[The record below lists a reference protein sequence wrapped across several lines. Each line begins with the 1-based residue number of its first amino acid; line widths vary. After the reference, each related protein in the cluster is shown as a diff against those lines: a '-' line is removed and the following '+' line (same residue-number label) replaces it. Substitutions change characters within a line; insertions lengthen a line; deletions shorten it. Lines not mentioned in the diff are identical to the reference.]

1 MDSDIISDGSY
12 LMLNY
17 KLRFFQYTLFL
28 FDQSACT
35 LLFKSIYLYLS
46 IPISIYLLEI
56 EDELED
62 VDRNCIDS
70 PISDGTIEEDFEQ
83 ALAK

>member
-1 MDSDIISDGSY
+1 MDHPVY
-12 LMLNY
+12 
-17 KLRFFQYTLFL
+17 
-28 FDQSACT
+28 
-35 LLFKSIYLYLS
+35 IYLSLS
-46 IPISIYLLEI
+46 IPKSNYLLEI